1 MTLAT
6 LTDKERLDLLREIAA
21 MADLDPTKVTRDQLW
36 DRLSAMKRAE
46 LRNRIWPRLAP

>member
-21 MADLDPTKVTRDQLW
+21 MADLDPAKVTRDELW
-36 DRLSAMKRAE
+36 NRLSRMRRAE
-46 LRNRIWPRLAP
+46 LRSQLWPRLAP